1 MSIFRVIGM
10 TLFIIGVVLL
20 VMGII
25 ATQSTGE
32 KVFGE
37 VSGHYTNTTMW
48 YIIGGI
54 ALIAGGYGITRI
66 KR

>member
-10 TLFIIGVVLL
+10 TLFSIGIILL
-20 VMGII
+20 VFGII
-25 ATQSTGE
+25 STQSTGE
-32 KVFGE
+32 KIYGHL
-37 VSGHYTNTTMW
+37 SGHYTSTTMW

-54 ALIAGGYGITRI
+54 ALIAGGLGISRI

>member
-1 MSIFRVIGM
+1 MNIFRVIGV
-10 TLFIIGVVLL
+10 TLFVIGVVLL

-32 KVFGE
+32 KIVGE
-37 VSGHYTNTTMW
+37 LSGHYTNTTMW

-54 ALIAGGYGITRI
+54 ALIVGGYGITRV